1 MIIKELDDEKEK
13 IEVSTNI
20 LKALPNW
27 FGIEESTKE
36 YINKSSDLQFFV
48 AIDKSKVVGFISI
61 KENSKYTAEIYVMA
75 VLPDYH
81 KQGIGKKLINVSLK
95 WAKEKGYEF
104 LQVKTL
110 DYSHPDTYYEAT
122 RAFYKSVGFKELECL
137 KEVWGED
144 NPCLIMIQY
153 IG

>member
-122 RAFYKSVGFKELECL
+122 RGFYKSVGFKELECL

-144 NPCLIMIQY
+144 NPCLIMIQH